1 MTVASV
7 VNSVRSAVS
16 SDLRGMYVNYISLTP
31 LKKTSFMIAGTQK
44 YSWFLDFDLAPCNF
58 IKLIYSCE

>member
-7 VNSVRSAVS
+7 VNSVRSAAS
-16 SDLRGMYVNYISLTP
+16 SDLRDVCELHLNNAADEDVVSDCWYSEIP
-31 LKKTSFMIAGTQK
+31 LD
-44 YSWFLDFDLAPCNF
+44 LDLVPCSF